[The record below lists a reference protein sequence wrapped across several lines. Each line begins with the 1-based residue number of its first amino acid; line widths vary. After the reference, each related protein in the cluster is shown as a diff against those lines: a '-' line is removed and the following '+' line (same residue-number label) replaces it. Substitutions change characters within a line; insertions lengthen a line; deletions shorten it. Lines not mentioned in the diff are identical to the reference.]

1 MSRFVL
7 ALCLM
12 ATLFS
17 CGTPCSRVAAAEAN
31 ADERGKGCNSSR
43 NAWAS
48 SRVTTCENNL
58 ANCTQND
65 FKQFELYA
73 NCLNALPTCNEG
85 QRTSWE
91 LQRAACSIDNIL
103 FKITASCAGGL

>member
-1 MSRFVL
+1 MTRLLL
-7 ALCLM
+7 ALSVTV
-12 ATLFS
+12 TLFA

-43 NAWAS
+43 NAWTSA
-48 SRVTTCENNL
+48 RATTCENNL

-65 FKQFELYA
+65 TRQLDLYA
-73 NCLNALPTCNEG
+73 NCLNALPACNEG

-91 LQRAACSIDNIL
+91 LQRAACSFDNIFGKVSL
-103 FKITASCAGGL
+103 SCSRGL

>member
-1 MSRFVL
+1 MLRLLVALSVGVGLL
-7 ALCLM
+7 A
-12 ATLFS
+12 

-43 NAWAS
+43 NAWS
-48 SRVTTCENNL
+48 TSKVQSCENNL

-65 FKQFELYA
+65 TKQLDLYA
-73 NCLNALPTCNEG
+73 NCLNALQVCNEG

-91 LQRAACSIDNIL
+91 VSRAACAFENL
-103 FKITASCAGGL
+103 AFKISTSCAAGF

>member
-1 MSRFVL
+1 MTRLLL
-7 ALCLM
+7 ALSVTV
-12 ATLFS
+12 TLFA

-43 NAWAS
+43 NAWTSA
-48 SRVTTCENNL
+48 RVTTCENNL

-65 FKQFELYA
+65 TKQFDLYA

-91 LQRAACSIDNIL
+91 LQRAACSFDNIFGKVSL
-103 FKITASCAGGL
+103 SCSRGL